1 MTNSE
6 KVREFAETATK
17 SHLPDG
23 SFLPPLPSTAIPMD
37 KESVKNIVKMVFDE
51 CVELLV
57 TVTTS
62 EIEQKEI
69 LEDIINNIKFRKA
82 LDSSWKSVEK
92 IVEDQIDAFV
102 DIEYYIKDRAGRHG
116 MNIDKIFDLVH
127 EANMNKRLPNGE
139 FLMREDGKVLKP
151 DGWKSANIQEE
162 IHKQINVKSI

>member
-6 KVREFAETATK
+6 KVREFAVTATK

-23 SFLPPLPSTAIPMD
+23 SFLPPLPTTAIPLNN
-37 KESVKNIVKMVFDE
+37 KSVENIVKMVLDE

-57 TVTTS
+57 TVTSS
-62 EIEQKEI
+62 ESERKEI
-69 LEDIINNIKFRKA
+69 LENIVNNINYRKD
-82 LDSSWKSVEK
+82 LEIEDKSIETVVES
-92 IVEDQIDAFV
+92 QIDAFV

-116 MNIDKIFDLVH
+116 MNIDKVFDMVH

-151 DGWKSANIQEE
+151 SGWKSANLTEE
-162 IHKQINVKSI
+162 IFNQVHVKSF

>member
-6 KVREFAETATK
+6 KVREFAVTATK

-23 SFLPPLPSTAIPMD
+23 SFLPPLPTTAIPLNN
-37 KESVKNIVKMVFDE
+37 KSVENIVKMVLDE

-57 TVTTS
+57 TVTSS
-62 EIEQKEI
+62 ESERKEI
-69 LEDIINNIKFRKA
+69 LENIVNNINYRKD
-82 LDSSWKSVEK
+82 LEIEDKSIETVVES
-92 IVEDQIDAFV
+92 QIDAFV

-116 MNIDKIFDLVH
+116 MNIDKVFDMVH

-151 DGWKSANIQEE
+151 SGWKSANLSEE
-162 IHKQINVKSI
+162 ISKQVNIKSF

>member
-23 SFLPPLPSTAIPMD
+23 SFLPSLPTTAIPMNV
-37 KESVKNIVKMVFDE
+37 ESVGNIVKMVLDE

-57 TVTTS
+57 TVTSS
-62 EIEQKEI
+62 EDERKKI
-69 LEDIINNIKFRKA
+69 LEDIIKNINYRKD
-82 LDSSWKSVEK
+82 LEIDNKNTET
-92 IVEDQIDAFV
+92 IVEAQIDAFV

-116 MNIDKIFDLVH
+116 MNIDKVFDLVH

-151 DGWKSANIQEE
+151 SGWKSANLSEE
-162 IHKQINVKSI
+162 ISKQINIKSF